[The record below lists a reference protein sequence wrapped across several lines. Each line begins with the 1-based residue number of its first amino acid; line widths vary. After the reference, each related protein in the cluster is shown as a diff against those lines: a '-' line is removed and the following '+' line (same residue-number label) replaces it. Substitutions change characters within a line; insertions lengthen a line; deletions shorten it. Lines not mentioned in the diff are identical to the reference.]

1 MMNKVAVFPGS
12 FDPFT
17 KGHEALVREA
27 IELFDRVIV
36 AVGVNTSK
44 QSYFALD
51 KRRAHLA
58 SLFTAEP
65 RVEVETFSGLTVD
78 FCKTKGAGFIL
89 RGLRDS
95 KDFEFEKSIAHMNES
110 LSGIRTVFLLTRQE
124 YAAINSTIVREIHK
138 NGGAITGFVTNAE
151 LLV

>member
-1 MMNKVAVFPGS
+1 MDKIAVFPGS

-17 KGHEALVREA
+17 KGHEALVRQA
-27 IELFDRVIV
+27 LNLFDEVIV

-44 QSYFALD
+44 QPYFQTE
-51 KRRAHLA
+51 KRLAHIGT
-58 SLFTAEP
+58 LF
-65 RVEVETFSGLTVD
+65 RVSDRVKVVSFTGLTVN
-78 FCKTKGAGFIL
+78 FCKEQQAQFIV

-95 KDFEFEKSIAHMNES
+95 KDFEFEKSIAHMNET
-110 LSGIRTVFLLTRQE
+110 LSGIRTVFLLTDLE

-138 NGGAITGFVTNAE
+138 SGGSIDAFVTNPN